1 MANSSER
8 EKILITGGTG
18 FIGSHLARQLT
29 QLGHQIVL
37 FDIQPNHHRIDDFKD
52 KVEVVKGDVAKR
64 RDLEETIRTHKIK
77 HIFHTAAS
85 LSVNAERDISSAYSG
100 NIDGTYN
107 ILEACHTMQIQKVV
121 FLSSLAVFGANT
133 PFPFHEKSY
142 RDPGSFYGVSK
153 AFGEMLGQYY
163 HLRHNLDFRCV
174 RFAVIIGPGRRGAGA
189 TVTFSSLIEKIAL
202 GKPAV
207 VDVPESTL
215 LPITYVDDSVG
226 FLIALW
232 QADKFQRRPFI
243 VGGVPATVTDLIA
256 EMKKHMDKVDVRF
269 EIDSEAERVAT
280 TWSFLTTL
288 LIQQG
293 QEELYRDIK
302 EVGWKLKYN
311 TTQDIVKRF
320 VEDVQSHKEI
330 YSAF

>member
-1 MANSSER
+1 MAKNPEH
-8 EKILITGGTG
+8 EKIMITGGTG

-29 QLGHQIVL
+29 KLGHQIVL
-37 FDIQPNHHRIDDFKD
+37 FDFKPNYHRISDFKD
-52 KVEVVKGDVAKR
+52 KVEIVKGNVAR
-64 RDLEETIRTHKIK
+64 RSDLEETIRTHKIK

-85 LSVNAERDISSAYSG
+85 LSVDAEHNISSAYSG
-100 NIDGTYN
+100 NVDGIFN
-107 ILEACHTMQIQKVV
+107 ILETCHTLQVQKVV

-174 RFAVIIGPGRRGAGA
+174 RFAVIIGPGRRGKGA
-189 TVTFSSLIEKIAL
+189 TVTFSSLIEKVAL
-202 GKPAV
+202 GKTAI

-215 LPITYVDDSVG
+215 LPITYVDDSVD

-232 QADKFQRRPFI
+232 QAEKFQRRLFI
-243 VGGVPATVTDLIA
+243 VGGVPAKVTDLIA
-256 EMKKHMDKVDVRF
+256 EMKKHVKKSDIRF
-269 EIDSEAERVAT
+269 EIDPDAERVAT

-288 LIQQG
+288 LIQQK
-293 QEELYRDIK
+293 QEQLYREFE
-302 EVGWKLKYN
+302 EVGWKLKHN
-311 TTQDIVKRF
+311 TIQDIVKRF
-320 VEDVQSHKEI
+320 VEDVESRKEI